1 VLVAQGRSNA
11 EIAHALVIGERTAQ
25 THVANIL
32 HKLGCS
38 TRAQIAVWATARGLV
53 DAPSQ

>member
-1 VLVAQGRSNA
+1 MA
-11 EIAHALVIGERTAQ
+11 EALVIGERTAQ

-38 TRAQIAVWATARGLV
+38 TRAQIAAWAVAHGLA
-53 DAPSQ
+53 DGAPGEMT